1 VAARSGGVDSRRT
14 DTRDRALAVA
24 LELFARHGYTA
35 TSLRKIAEHLG
46 VTKAALYFHFRT
58 KEEILTAIIRG
69 YLDGIAEL
77 AGEAAAGR
85 PLSDDG
91 RAELVRRFAAHQ
103 QQWGID
109 LILVVRQNYTE
120 IQSLPIGAEV
130 KEVMR
135 SLITALAPAGST
147 PEQRLRVRTALST
160 FQIAAVTTLQD
171 EDGDGADL
179 QGAALALSLEIL
191 GGETTRPAET
201 GLSRPRRAG

>member
-1 VAARSGGVDSRRT
+1 MTVRGDGVDSRRT
-14 DTRDRALAVA
+14 DTRDRALGVA

-35 TSLRKIAEHLG
+35 TSLREIAEQLG

-58 KEEILTAIIRG
+58 KEEILTAILRG

-77 AGEAAAGR
+77 AQDAAANR
-85 PLSDDG
+85 PLSEAG
-91 RAELVRRFAAHQ
+91 RAELIRRFSAHQ
-103 QQWGID
+103 REWGID

-135 SLITALAPAGST
+135 SLIAALAPTDST
-147 PEQRLRVRTALST
+147 PQQRLRVRTALAT
-160 FQIAAVTTLQD
+160 FQIAAVTALQD

-179 QGAALALSLEIL
+179 HEAALALSLEIL
-191 GGETTRPAET
+191 AGEKT
-201 GLSRPRRAG
+201 

>member
-1 VAARSGGVDSRRT
+1 VTAQDDRVDSRRT

-35 TSLRKIAEHLG
+35 TSLREIAEQLG

-58 KEEILTAIIRG
+58 KEEILTAIMRG

-77 AGEAAAGR
+77 ADEAAASR

-91 RAELVRRFAAHQ
+91 RAELIRRFAAHQ
-103 QQWGID
+103 QEWGID
-109 LILVVRQNYTE
+109 LVLVVRQNYTE

-135 SLITALAPAGST
+135 SLVTALAPADAT
-147 PEQRLRVRTALST
+147 PEQRLRVRTALAT
-160 FQIAAVTTLQD
+160 FQIAAVTALQD
-171 EDGDGADL
+171 EDADGVDL
-179 QGAALALSLEIL
+179 HEAALALSLEIL
-191 GGETTRPAET
+191 GGERN
-201 GLSRPRRAG
+201 

>member
-1 VAARSGGVDSRRT
+1 MTAQGDRVDSRRT

-24 LELFARHGYTA
+24 LELFARRGYTA
-35 TSLRKIAEHLG
+35 TSLREIAEQLG

-58 KEEILTAIIRG
+58 KEEILTAIMRG

-77 AGEAAAGR
+77 ADEAAAKR

-91 RAELVRRFAAHQ
+91 RAELIRRFAAHQ
-103 QQWGID
+103 QEWGID

-135 SLITALAPAGST
+135 SLVTALAPAQAT
-147 PEQRLRVRTALST
+147 PEQRLRVRTALAT
-160 FQIAAVTTLQD
+160 FQIAAVTALQD
-171 EDGDGADL
+171 EDEDGVDL
-179 QGAALALSLEIL
+179 HEAALALSLEIL
-191 GGETTRPAET
+191 GGDAQP
-201 GLSRPRRAG
+201 G

>member
-1 VAARSGGVDSRRT
+1 MAARSDGVDSRRT
-14 DTRDRALAVA
+14 DTRDRTLGIA

-35 TSLRKIAEHLG
+35 TSLREIAEQLG

-58 KEEILTAIIRG
+58 KEEILTAILRG

-77 AGEAAAGR
+77 ADEADAKR

-91 RAELVRRFAAHQ
+91 RAELIRRFAAHQ

-135 SLITALAPAGST
+135 SLVTALAPAGAT
-147 PEQRLRVRTALST
+147 PEQRLRVRTALAT
-160 FQIAAVTTLQD
+160 FQIAAVTALQD
-171 EDGDGADL
+171 QEGDGADL
-179 QGAALALSLEIL
+179 HRAALTLSLEIL
-191 GGETTRPAET
+191 AGERD
-201 GLSRPRRAG
+201 